1 MRSKFLDRLLLFIGI
16 ACLGMYI
23 VFIVQAK
30 IYQHEANENF
40 DAMVHNNDD
49 VSIPHPKPPLVE
61 AEPVFTEG
69 DTVGRLEI
77 PRLDVSVMVLEG
89 IASQTLRLGAGH
101 IPGTGIPGY
110 GGNAGIAAHRDSFF
124 RALSKIEPNDQ
135 IKFQTLGKIVQYRV
149 VSTDIVTPDNVE
161 VLKPSSTETLTLVTC
176 YPFYYVGPAPKRFI
190 VKATV
195 DSASVSR

>member
-1 MRSKFLDRLLLFIGI
+1 MRNKFFDRLLLFIGI
-16 ACLGMYI
+16 ACLGTYI
-23 VFIVQAK
+23 VFTVQAK
-30 IYQHEANENF
+30 LYQHEADENF
-40 DAMVHNNDD
+40 DAMVHKEA
-49 VSIPHPKPPLVE
+49 SIPRAKSPLVE
-61 AEPVFTEG
+61 AEPAFNEG

-89 IASQTLRLGAGH
+89 VASKTLRLGAGH

-124 RALSKIEPNDQ
+124 RALSKIAPNDQ
-135 IKFQTLGKIVQYRV
+135 IKFQTLGKTVQYRV
-149 VSTDIVTPDNVE
+149 VSTDIVTPDDVE